1 MVLLFLL
8 AKKTQGAVVT
18 HTNESRNDTGKRKK
32 GEHPSTQHSIIQ
44 MADSHQKTTVKST
57 MSCAPKHCNT
67 TAQLDQLE
75 GTNEWKK
82 GFNYYVGQ
90 LHNDIQWLYNW
101 IKKTS
106 WISCFLDGLGMKSLW
121 TSVLRISKPPDF
133 SGPKTTHPMFFHPPG
148 LPGLH
153 EELRGHHVETG
164 PERHDKHDIFLRW
177 VVGVRCMYTYYTCT

>member
-82 GFNYYVGQ
+82 GFNYYVVQ

-101 IKKTS
+101 IKNTS

-133 SGPKTTHPMFFHPPG
+133 RVPKQLIQCFSTLQVSRDCTKSSEVIMWKLDLKDMTNMTSFCG
-148 LPGLH
+148 EWL
-153 EELRGHHVETG
+153 EL
-164 PERHDKHDIFLRW
+164 
-177 VVGVRCMYTYYTCT
+177 GVCIHFICT